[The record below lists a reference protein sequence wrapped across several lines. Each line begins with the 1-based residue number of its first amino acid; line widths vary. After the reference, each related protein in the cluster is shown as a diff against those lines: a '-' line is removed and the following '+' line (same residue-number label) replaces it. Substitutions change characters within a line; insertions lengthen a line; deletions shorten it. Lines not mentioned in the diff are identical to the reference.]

1 MIRIIDS
8 HNHLGGCRIFLG
20 NFTEE
25 ALLDTMEKAGV
36 YGAVLMPF
44 PGAEDIPATHDRIA
58 AMAKK
63 YPGRFWG
70 ISSVNPHDATD
81 GFEKESTRA
90 VKELGFKALK
100 LHTVGHAVNP
110 TSPDAMRLFELAR
123 SLGVAVCAH
132 TGTGIPFSLPALLLP
147 AAKKFPD
154 LPIVMAHA
162 GATLLTQ
169 EAIITASQCDN
180 IFLEMSWCPA
190 NMIQMAVNTIGSS
203 RVMFGVDNLV
213 NMKSE
218 LEKMTSLPINESQM
232 EDILSKTACTVYG
245 LDIS

>member
-1 MIRIIDS
+1 MPTIIVNWLEGRTEDTKKAVAKGITEVINKEAGAPPRTSPSCSTICPKPTLPKRASCSATSNITAQPALKAFDRQKGRLRQNTPNKENVMIRIIDS

-58 AMAKK
+58 ALAAK

-70 ISSVNPHDATD
+70 ISSVNPHDVTD

-110 TSPDAMRLFELAR
+110 TSPMPCVCLSWLA
-123 SLGVAVCAH
+123 
-132 TGTGIPFSLPALLLP
+132 P
-147 AAKKFPD
+147 
-154 LPIVMAHA
+154 
-162 GATLLTQ
+162 
-169 EAIITASQCDN
+169 
-180 IFLEMSWCPA
+180 
-190 NMIQMAVNTIGSS
+190 
-203 RVMFGVDNLV
+203 
-213 NMKSE
+213 
-218 LEKMTSLPINESQM
+218 
-232 EDILSKTACTVYG
+232 
-245 LDIS
+245 